1 MYAIVVGCG
10 RVGSQLA
17 AMLSADGH
25 DVVVI
30 DREEDA
36 FRRLGP
42 VFNGVTISGLAFDE
56 RTLREAGAAKADA
69 FAAVTELDN
78 TNLMAAEVA
87 STIFEIP
94 RVVSRLYHPD
104 REITYRKLGVNYI
117 LGTKLVAQ
125 KFYERLTQPGIS
137 VQASLGADTQVVEFP
152 VGPSVMGKRAAELGI
167 PGEAKVIG
175 VRRDDQVIIVD
186 ELTPLQDGD
195 GIVMIARRPLVEELT
210 ELWRR

>member
-1 MYAIVVGCG
+1 MYAIIAGCG

-17 AMLSADGH
+17 LMLSGDGH
-25 DVVVI
+25 DVVII
-30 DREEDA
+30 DRDQDA

-42 VFNGVTISGLAFDE
+42 VFNGLTVSGLAFDE

-94 RVVSRLYHPD
+94 RVISRLYHPD
-104 REITYRKLGVNYI
+104 REITYQQLGVNYI

-125 KFYERLTQPGIS
+125 KFYERLTQPGLS
-137 VQASLGADTQVVEFP
+137 VQGTLGHDTQVIEFP
-152 VGPSVMGKRAAELGI
+152 ASDAVIGKRAGELTV
-167 PGEAKVIG
+167 PGEARVIG
-175 VRRDDQVIIVD
+175 VRRGEQ
-186 ELTPLQDGD
+186 L
-195 GIVMIARRPLVEELT
+195 MIADDLTALEADDGLIMICRRSKVEDLMG
-210 ELWRR
+210 WRR